1 MASKR
6 KYGKKGEGWV
16 TWIESKKLY
25 RAGIMINGK
34 TIERLGATPNEA
46 IKRRDQVARGRF
58 SGSFGELTPSS
69 KVREL
74 IRAYQTDRESD
85 SKPSAHKSRGDV
97 LRLYV
102 EPHIGNIALNKLE
115 PSHISAMIRS
125 LEKSGGKDGKGL
137 SPQTAKHAKKQASAI
152 LNWAQKRELV
162 NRNVASG
169 DFVKS
174 PRVEKTTR
182 AMQPDE
188 WDQLQRAIKTEPL
201 RALVHLAVSSGL
213 RRGELLGL
221 TWNDLDLD
229 AEHATVRVARTV
241 DRETGIGL
249 VIGSPKTKTSLRTVH
264 IGETAVAELLA
275 HRKRQNEIKSAIVAD
290 GMEWGAKFRKMRWVF
305 TNGIGNPVEGDYFGK
320 QLQRMCD
327 EAGIDRYSPHE
338 LRHTCAS
345 FAIAGG
351 VQLKELSVFLG
362 HSSIKE
368 TADTYGHL
376 YLASQV
382 DTSIKIDSYAYRKK

>member
-1 MASKR
+1 MYA
-6 KYGKKGEGWV
+6 KKGEGWV
-16 TWIESKKLY
+16 TWIESKK
-25 RAGIMINGK
+25 RWKAGISINGK
-34 TIERLGATPNEA
+34 TIERLGATRTEA

-85 SKPSAHKSRGDV
+85 SKPSTHKSRGDV

-102 EPHIGNIALNKLE
+102 EPHIGNITLSKLE

-137 SPQTAKHAKKQASAI
+137 SEQTVNHALKQARAI
-152 LNWAQKRELV
+152 LHFAQIRKLV
-162 NRNVASG
+162 DRNVASG

-174 PRVEKTTR
+174 LRVEQKTR
-182 AMQPDE
+182 AMNRDE
-188 WDQLQRAIKTEPL
+188 WNQLQRAIKTEPL
-201 RALVHLAVSSGL
+201 RALIHLAISSGL

-229 AEHATVRVARTV
+229 AEHATVRVARTI

-249 VIGSPKTKTSLRTVH
+249 VIGSPKTKKSLRTVH
-264 IGETAVAELLA
+264 IGKSAVAELLA
-275 HRKRQNEIKSAIVAD
+275 HRERQNEIKSAIVAD
-290 GMEWGAKFRKMRWVF
+290 GMEWGSKFRKMRWVF
-305 TNGIGNPVEGDYFGK
+305 ANGIGNPVEGDYFGK
-320 QLQRMCD
+320 QLKRMCD

-345 FAIAGG
+345 FAIASG
-351 VQLKELSVFLG
+351 VPIKELSEFLG
-362 HSSIKE
+362 HSDIGE
-368 TADTYGHL
+368 TGNRYGHL
-376 YLASQV
+376 YPASRV
-382 DTSIKIDSYAYRKK
+382 ETSVKIDSYAYGKK

>member
-1 MASKR
+1 
-6 KYGKKGEGWV
+6 
-16 TWIESKKLY
+16 
-25 RAGIMINGK
+25 MINGK
-34 TIERLGATPNEA
+34 TIERLGATRTEA
-46 IKRRDQVARGRF
+46 VQRRDQVARGRF

-74 IRAYQTDRESD
+74 IRTYQTDRESD
-85 SKPSAHKSRGDV
+85 SKPSAHQSRGDV

-137 SPQTAKHAKKQASAI
+137 SPQTVNHALKQARAI
-152 LNWAQKRELV
+152 LHWAQIRELV
-162 NRNVASG
+162 TRNVASG

-174 PRVEKTTR
+174 LRVEQKTR
-182 AMQPDE
+182 AMNREE
-188 WDQLQRAIKTEPL
+188 WDDLQKAIVDEHL
-201 RALVHLAVSSGL
+201 RALIHLAVNSGL

-229 AEHATVRVARTV
+229 AKNATVRVARTV

-264 IGETAVAELLA
+264 IAENVVAELVA
-275 HRKRQNEIKSAIVAD
+275 HRKTQNEIKSAIVAD
-290 GMEWGAKFRKMRWVF
+290 GMEWGAMFPKMRWVF

-320 QLQRMCD
+320 QLKRMCD

-345 FAIAGG
+345 FAIAGE
-351 VQLKELSVFLG
+351 VPIKELSEFLG
-362 HSSIKE
+362 HSDIGE
-368 TADTYGHL
+368 TGNRYGHL
-376 YLASQV
+376 YPASRV
-382 DTSIKIDSYAYRKK
+382 ETSIKINSYAYGKK